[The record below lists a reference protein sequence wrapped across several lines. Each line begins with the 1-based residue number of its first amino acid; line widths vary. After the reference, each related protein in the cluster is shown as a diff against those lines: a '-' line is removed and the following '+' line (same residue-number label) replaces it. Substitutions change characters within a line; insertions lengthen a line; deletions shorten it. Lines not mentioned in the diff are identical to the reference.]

1 MDERTSRIFFGLC
14 LLVLVWIG
22 VYWMWQ
28 PSKEQEPTIRFGQN
42 PIVPEPDIDPAPE
55 SSPIIPDM
63 HQPVENGITP
73 DPNQD
78 PFAGLIP
85 QVDPNDNKLIKS
97 ATTEPRLIPPEFN
110 QHVVQQGELMQSIA
124 KLYFGSI
131 DEWGII
137 ARANPSVDP
146 RKLKPGMV
154 LRIPKDKDNI
164 QGKVVGGN
172 TEPGVIEPHSASE
185 SKVIEYIVQSGDSLS
200 RISQRIYG
208 SSRHAQF
215 IFESNRN
222 ILRSMDD
229 ISIGQLLK
237 LPPLPD
243 EKTNENDS
251 SLDD

>member
-28 PSKEQEPTIRFGQN
+28 PSKEQEPTIRFGHN
-42 PIVPEPDIDPAPE
+42 PIAPEPERETPLDPVPDTDSDIVVPDIPA
-55 SSPIIPDM
+55 
-63 HQPVENGITP
+63 T
-73 DPNQD
+73 D
-78 PFAGLIP
+78 PFTGLIP
-85 QVDPNDNKLIKS
+85 QGDPIANNLDNS
-97 ATTEPRLIPPEFN
+97 AAKDRRLIPPEFT

-131 DEWGII
+131 DEWGVI

-164 QGKVVGGN
+164 QGKVIGGN
-172 TEPGVIEPHSASE
+172 TEPGVIEPHAASE

-243 EKTNENDS
+243 EKPDEKADENDS
-251 SLDD
+251 

>member
-42 PIVPEPDIDPAPE
+42 PVIPEPVAVKDPVPEVDPGAVIVPKDPAP
-55 SSPIIPDM
+55 
-63 HQPVENGITP
+63 
-73 DPNQD
+73 D
-78 PFAGLIP
+78 PFVGLIP
-85 QVDPNDNKLIKS
+85 QNNQAVIEQAN
-97 ATTEPRLIPPEFN
+97 TEIDQPRLIPPEFT

-154 LRIPKDKDNI
+154 LRIPKDKNNI

-172 TEPGVIEPHSASE
+172 TEPGVIEPHAASE

-215 IFESNRN
+215 IFESNRD

-243 EKTNENDS
+243 EKTIENDS
-251 SLDD
+251 QLDG